1 MVNIDILQSDIDQ
14 AEQLIEEKSPLC
26 LALKRIFPNS
36 VIHVGIVKAQV
47 DNLILNLSPQLVQYL
62 EDYDLNGTIE
72 PIKLEMDIT
81 IKG

>member
-1 MVNIDILQSDIDQ
+1 MLNIEITQDDIGK

-62 EDYDLNGTIE
+62 EDYDLDGKAE